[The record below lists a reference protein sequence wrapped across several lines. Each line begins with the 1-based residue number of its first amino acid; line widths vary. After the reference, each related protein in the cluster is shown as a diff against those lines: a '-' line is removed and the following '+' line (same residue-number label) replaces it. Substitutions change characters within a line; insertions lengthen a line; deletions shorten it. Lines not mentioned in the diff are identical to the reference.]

1 MTEKTDTRTRSR
13 SEKVTLTTGSLKQL
27 QLAKEFLGRFHVLIR
42 LAKTYDRYNSAV
54 SDSAE
59 ALFAIVSDLLNEA
72 DTIQFDIQ
80 NDCVFFNRNR
90 VKATVSGFNTHKYFV
105 DGMSARGVRSLSIDE
120 IAEVDDF
127 LSFGMVFARMDPS
140 HKNPFEELVRLMNLE
155 GIAGIE
161 VRRIP
166 SPEDGTEHSDIS
178 SGPTKEDAKRSF
190 FSALHIV
197 KEALK
202 DGVSRG
208 KVNPRKVKRVVE
220 NVVDSI
226 LSNEESMLTLTAIR
240 DYDEYTYHHSFNV
253 CIYSIALGNRLGLPR
268 QALCDLGIAALFH
281 DVGKMDVPREVLNK
295 TQDLTDDDW
304 NLMRGHTTSGVKVL
318 TYLKKLDRTILRS
331 MIVTFCHHLNMDRSG
346 YPVTQRSIRPDA
358 FSRIVRIAD
367 IYDALTSARSYR
379 IKPFSKAKALAIIAD
394 KAGRELDPT
403 LSSIFIEVIGV
414 MPEGAES
421 DPRAAL
427 GADGETASEEPQARE
442 PDSSAVPENIGQEAA
457 PSKTEEQPV
466 QR

>member
-1 MTEKTDTRTRSR
+1 MTEKTDCKTGAC
-13 SEKVTLTTGSLKQL
+13 SEKITLTTGSLKQL
-27 QLAKEFLGRFHVLIR
+27 HLAKEFLGRFHVLIR

-72 DTIQFDIQ
+72 DTVQFDIQ
-80 NDCVFFNRNR
+80 NDCVFFNRTR
-90 VKATVSGFNTHKYFV
+90 VKATVSGFNTLKYFV
-105 DGMSARGVRSLSIDE
+105 DEMTARGVRSMSIDE

-127 LSFGMVFARMDPS
+127 LGFGMVFARLDPS
-140 HKNPFEELVRLMNLE
+140 HDNPFEELVRLMNLE
-155 GIAGIE
+155 GIAGVEI
-161 VRRIP
+161 RRIP
-166 SPEDGTEHSDIS
+166 GPEDGNDHAELS
-178 SGPTKEDAKRSF
+178 SGPTKDDAKRSF

-304 NLMRGHTTSGVKVL
+304 AMMRGHTTSGVKVL
-318 TYLKKLDRTILRS
+318 TYLKKLDRAILRS
-331 MIVTFCHHLNMDRSG
+331 MIVTFCHHLNLDRSG
-346 YPVTQRSIRPDA
+346 YPATQRSIRPDA

-379 IKPFSKAKALAIIAD
+379 MKPFSKAKALAIIAD

-414 MPEGAES
+414 MPENAE
-421 DPRAAL
+421 DKAEAA
-427 GADGETASEEPQARE
+427 AVTDEETASG
-442 PDSSAVPENIGQEAA
+442 DSQVPVQKLEAA
-457 PSKTEEQPV
+457 PAEEQPA
-466 QR
+466 QP

>member
-1 MTEKTDTRTRSR
+1 MTENTDCKTEDCSN
-13 SEKVTLTTGSLKQL
+13 KVTLSTGNLKQL

-59 ALFAIVSDLLNEA
+59 ALFAIAGDLLNEA
-72 DTIQFDIQ
+72 DTVQFDIQ

-90 VKATVSGFNTHKYFV
+90 VKATVSGFNTLKYFV
-105 DGMSARGVRSLSIDE
+105 DEMSARGVRSMSIDE

-127 LSFGMVFARMDPS
+127 LSFGMVFARLDSS
-140 HKNPFEELVRLMNLE
+140 HRNPFDELVRLMNLE

-161 VRRIP
+161 VRRMP
-166 SPEDGTEHSDIS
+166 GAEDGEGDAALAT
-178 SGPTKEDAKRSF
+178 GPTKEDAKRSF
-190 FSALHIV
+190 ISALHIV

-304 NLMRGHTTSGVKVL
+304 DVMRGHTTSGVKVL

-331 MIVTFCHHLNMDRSG
+331 MIVTFCHHLNLDRSG
-346 YPVTQRSIRPDA
+346 YPATQRSIRPDA

-379 IKPFSKAKALAIIAD
+379 MKPFSKAKALAIIAD
-394 KAGRELDPT
+394 KAGRELDPV

-414 MPEGAES
+414 IPEGAEDNPGEVRS
-421 DPRAAL
+421 GARKPAPAETPELDPSEAP
-427 GADGETASEEPQARE
+427 GQEEPAQ
-442 PDSSAVPENIGQEAA
+442 Q
-457 PSKTEEQPV
+457 
-466 QR
+466 

>member
-1 MTEKTDTRTRSR
+1 MTEKTDTMTQSCP
-13 SEKVTLTTGSLKQL
+13 EKVNLTTGNLKQL
-27 QLAKEFLGRFHVLIR
+27 QLAKEFLGRFHVLTR
-42 LAKTYDRYNSAV
+42 LARTYDRYNSAV
-54 SDSAE
+54 TDSAE
-59 ALFAIVSDLLNEA
+59 ALFAIAGDLLNEA
-72 DTIQFDIQ
+72 DSVQFDIQ

-90 VKATVSGFNTHKYFV
+90 VKATVSGFNTLKYFV
-105 DGMSARGVRSLSIDE
+105 DEMSSRGVRSLSIDE

-127 LSFGMVFARMDPS
+127 LGFGMVFARMDPS
-140 HKNPFEELVRLMNLE
+140 HSNPFEELVRLMNLE
-155 GIAGIE
+155 GIAGVE

-166 SPEDGTEHSDIS
+166 LPEDGTEHGDLT
-178 SGPTKEDAKRSF
+178 SGPTREDAKRSF

-281 DVGKMDVPREVLNK
+281 DVGKMDVPRDILNK

-304 NLMRGHTTSGVKVL
+304 AVMRDHTISGVKVL

-331 MIVTFCHHLNMDRSG
+331 MIVTFCHHLNLDQSG
-346 YPVTQRSIRPDA
+346 YPTTQRSIRPDA

-379 IKPFSKAKALAIIAD
+379 MKPFSKAKALAIIAD

-414 MPEGAES
+414 MPENS
-421 DPRAAL
+421 DQDAAPQ
-427 GADGETASEEPQARE
+427 ETAYQDTDSMDSGDSQTPVEEP
-442 PDSSAVPENIGQEAA
+442 EAA
-457 PSKTEEQPV
+457 PEQEEPA
-466 QR
+466 RP